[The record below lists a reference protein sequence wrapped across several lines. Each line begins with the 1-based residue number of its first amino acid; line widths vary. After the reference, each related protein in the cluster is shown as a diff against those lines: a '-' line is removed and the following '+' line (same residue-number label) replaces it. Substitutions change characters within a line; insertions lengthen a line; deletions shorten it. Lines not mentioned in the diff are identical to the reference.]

1 MFPEE
6 NDNKEMEELEQALK
20 EMWLEEG
27 NPSVIAAKH
36 AEFVVEPKVFF
47 GNKLNP
53 EILKLLVVNYLANS
67 SSQDSGAGT
76 VSVTPE
82 KLTIKNPKGKPLVI
96 VRDKKIIEEYLG
108 QQA

>member
-6 NDNKEMEELEQALK
+6 NDNKEMSELEEALK
-20 EMWLEEG
+20 EMWLEQG

-53 EILKLLVVNYLANS
+53 AILKLLVVNYLAHTS
-67 SSQDSGAGT
+67 TQDSGAGN
-76 VSVTPE
+76 VDVTPE
-82 KLTIKNPKGKPLVI
+82 KLVIKSPKGKPLVI
-96 VRDKKIIEEYLG
+96 VRDKKIIGEYLQKQG
-108 QQA
+108 